1 MLKEF
6 REFIERGNVI
16 ELAVAFI
23 LGLAFNAIV
32 KSLVNDMIMPVA
44 GLITGG
50 ADFTNRFIVMGSG
63 SFDTLAAAQEAGV
76 ATLNYGVFIN
86 TVIEFII
93 IAFVLFMMVR
103 TYNRFR
109 RKQEEAPAKPPAPP
123 RQEVLLEE
131 IRDALRSPANCSAVS
146 ANRKGEPRLPSFHGS
161 GVPTLK
167 TPFVGGRSLL
177 LALRPFLR
185 RLGQA
190 SLSVRRTASFQRA
203 ILRSRRSES
212 QPGSNRRSSCQRWA
226 KSA

>member
-32 KSLVNDMIMPVA
+32 KSLVNDVIMPIV

-50 ADFTNRFIVMGSG
+50 ADFTNRFIVLGSG

-86 TVIEFII
+86 TVVEFII

-109 RKQEEAPAKPPAPP
+109 RKQEEVPAEPPAPP

-131 IRDALRSPANCSAVS
+131 IRDALRSPAN
-146 ANRKGEPRLPSFHGS
+146 
-161 GVPTLK
+161 
-167 TPFVGGRSLL
+167 
-177 LALRPFLR
+177 
-185 RLGQA
+185 
-190 SLSVRRTASFQRA
+190 
-203 ILRSRRSES
+203 
-212 QPGSNRRSSCQRWA
+212 
-226 KSA
+226 

>member
-16 ELAVAFI
+16 EFAVAFI

-32 KSLVNDMIMPVA
+32 KSLVNDMIMPVV

-50 ADFTNRFIVMGSG
+50 ADFTNRFIVLGSG

-93 IAFVLFMMVR
+93 IAFVLFLMVR

-109 RKQEEAPAKPPAPP
+109 RKQEEAPAEPPAPP

-131 IRDALRSPANCSAVS
+131 IRDALRGPAS
-146 ANRKGEPRLPSFHGS
+146 
-161 GVPTLK
+161 
-167 TPFVGGRSLL
+167 
-177 LALRPFLR
+177 
-185 RLGQA
+185 
-190 SLSVRRTASFQRA
+190 
-203 ILRSRRSES
+203 
-212 QPGSNRRSSCQRWA
+212 
-226 KSA
+226 

>member
-32 KSLVNDMIMPVA
+32 KSLVNDVIMPIV

-50 ADFTNRFIVMGSG
+50 ADFTNRFIVLGSG

-109 RKQEEAPAKPPAPP
+109 RKQEEVPAEPPAPP

-131 IRDALRSPANCSAVS
+131 IRDALRSPAN
-146 ANRKGEPRLPSFHGS
+146 
-161 GVPTLK
+161 
-167 TPFVGGRSLL
+167 
-177 LALRPFLR
+177 
-185 RLGQA
+185 
-190 SLSVRRTASFQRA
+190 
-203 ILRSRRSES
+203 
-212 QPGSNRRSSCQRWA
+212 
-226 KSA
+226 

>member
-32 KSLVNDMIMPVA
+32 KSLVNDMIMPVV

-103 TYNRFR
+103 TYNRFQ
-109 RKQEEAPAKPPAPP
+109 RKQEEAPAEPPAPP

-131 IRDALRSPANCSAVS
+131 IRDALRSPAN
-146 ANRKGEPRLPSFHGS
+146 
-161 GVPTLK
+161 
-167 TPFVGGRSLL
+167 
-177 LALRPFLR
+177 
-185 RLGQA
+185 
-190 SLSVRRTASFQRA
+190 
-203 ILRSRRSES
+203 
-212 QPGSNRRSSCQRWA
+212 
-226 KSA
+226 

>member
-32 KSLVNDMIMPVA
+32 KSLVNDMIMPVV

-50 ADFTNRFIVMGSG
+50 ADFTNRFIVLGSG

-109 RKQEEAPAKPPAPP
+109 RKQEEAPAEPPAPP

-131 IRDALRSPANCSAVS
+131 IRDAMRSPAS
-146 ANRKGEPRLPSFHGS
+146 
-161 GVPTLK
+161 
-167 TPFVGGRSLL
+167 
-177 LALRPFLR
+177 
-185 RLGQA
+185 
-190 SLSVRRTASFQRA
+190 
-203 ILRSRRSES
+203 
-212 QPGSNRRSSCQRWA
+212 
-226 KSA
+226 

>member
-32 KSLVNDMIMPVA
+32 KSLVNDMIMPVV

-50 ADFTNRFIVMGSG
+50 ADFTNRFIVMSSG

-131 IRDALRSPANCSAVS
+131 IRDALRSPAN
-146 ANRKGEPRLPSFHGS
+146 
-161 GVPTLK
+161 
-167 TPFVGGRSLL
+167 
-177 LALRPFLR
+177 
-185 RLGQA
+185 
-190 SLSVRRTASFQRA
+190 
-203 ILRSRRSES
+203 
-212 QPGSNRRSSCQRWA
+212 
-226 KSA
+226 

>member
-16 ELAVAFI
+16 EFAVAFI

-32 KSLVNDMIMPVA
+32 KSLVNDMIMPVV

-50 ADFTNRFIVMGSG
+50 ADFTNRFIVLGSG

-109 RKQEEAPAKPPAPP
+109 RKQEEAPAEPPAPP

-131 IRDALRSPANCSAVS
+131 IRDAMRSPAS
-146 ANRKGEPRLPSFHGS
+146 
-161 GVPTLK
+161 
-167 TPFVGGRSLL
+167 
-177 LALRPFLR
+177 
-185 RLGQA
+185 
-190 SLSVRRTASFQRA
+190 
-203 ILRSRRSES
+203 
-212 QPGSNRRSSCQRWA
+212 
-226 KSA
+226 

>member
-32 KSLVNDMIMPVA
+32 KSLVNDMIMPVV

-50 ADFTNRFIVMGSG
+50 ADFTNRFIVLGSV

-109 RKQEEAPAKPPAPP
+109 RKQEEAPAEPPAPP

-131 IRDALRSPANCSAVS
+131 IRDALRSPAD
-146 ANRKGEPRLPSFHGS
+146 
-161 GVPTLK
+161 
-167 TPFVGGRSLL
+167 
-177 LALRPFLR
+177 
-185 RLGQA
+185 
-190 SLSVRRTASFQRA
+190 
-203 ILRSRRSES
+203 
-212 QPGSNRRSSCQRWA
+212 
-226 KSA
+226 

>member
-32 KSLVNDMIMPVA
+32 KSLVNDMIMPVV

-109 RKQEEAPAKPPAPP
+109 RKQEEAPAEPPAPP

-131 IRDALRSPANCSAVS
+131 IRDALRSPAN
-146 ANRKGEPRLPSFHGS
+146 
-161 GVPTLK
+161 
-167 TPFVGGRSLL
+167 
-177 LALRPFLR
+177 
-185 RLGQA
+185 
-190 SLSVRRTASFQRA
+190 
-203 ILRSRRSES
+203 
-212 QPGSNRRSSCQRWA
+212 
-226 KSA
+226 

>member
-16 ELAVAFI
+16 EFAVAFI

-32 KSLVNDMIMPVA
+32 KSLVNDMIMPVV
-44 GLITGG
+44 GLVTGG
-50 ADFTNRFIVMGSG
+50 ADFTNRFIVLGSG
-63 SFDTLAAAQEAGV
+63 SFDTLVAAQEAGV

-109 RKQEEAPAKPPAPP
+109 RKQEEAPAEPPAPP

-131 IRDALRSPANCSAVS
+131 IRDALRSPAN
-146 ANRKGEPRLPSFHGS
+146 
-161 GVPTLK
+161 
-167 TPFVGGRSLL
+167 
-177 LALRPFLR
+177 
-185 RLGQA
+185 
-190 SLSVRRTASFQRA
+190 
-203 ILRSRRSES
+203 
-212 QPGSNRRSSCQRWA
+212 
-226 KSA
+226 

>member
-131 IRDALRSPANCSAVS
+131 IRDALRSPAN
-146 ANRKGEPRLPSFHGS
+146 
-161 GVPTLK
+161 
-167 TPFVGGRSLL
+167 
-177 LALRPFLR
+177 
-185 RLGQA
+185 
-190 SLSVRRTASFQRA
+190 
-203 ILRSRRSES
+203 
-212 QPGSNRRSSCQRWA
+212 
-226 KSA
+226 

>member
-32 KSLVNDMIMPVA
+32 KSLVNDVIMPIV

-50 ADFTNRFIVMGSG
+50 ADFTNRFIVLGSG

-109 RKQEEAPAKPPAPP
+109 RKQEEAPAEPPAPP

-131 IRDALRSPANCSAVS
+131 IRDALRSPTS
-146 ANRKGEPRLPSFHGS
+146 
-161 GVPTLK
+161 
-167 TPFVGGRSLL
+167 
-177 LALRPFLR
+177 
-185 RLGQA
+185 
-190 SLSVRRTASFQRA
+190 
-203 ILRSRRSES
+203 
-212 QPGSNRRSSCQRWA
+212 
-226 KSA
+226 

>member
-16 ELAVAFI
+16 EFAVAFI

-32 KSLVNDMIMPVA
+32 KSLVNDMIMPVV

-50 ADFTNRFIVMGSG
+50 ADFTNRFIVLGSG

-109 RKQEEAPAKPPAPP
+109 RKQEEAPAEPPAPP

-131 IRDALRSPANCSAVS
+131 IRDAP
-146 ANRKGEPRLPSFHGS
+146 
-161 GVPTLK
+161 
-167 TPFVGGRSLL
+167 
-177 LALRPFLR
+177 
-185 RLGQA
+185 
-190 SLSVRRTASFQRA
+190 LSVRRTASFQSA
-203 ILRSRRSES
+203 ILRSRRSAS
-212 QPGSNRRSSCQRWA
+212 QPGSNR
-226 KSA
+226 

>member
-32 KSLVNDMIMPVA
+32 KSLVNDMIMPVV
-44 GLITGG
+44 GLVTGG
-50 ADFTNRFIVMGSG
+50 ADFTNRFIVLGSG

-109 RKQEEAPAKPPAPP
+109 RKQEEAPAEPAAPP

-131 IRDALRSPANCSAVS
+131 IRDALRSPAS
-146 ANRKGEPRLPSFHGS
+146 
-161 GVPTLK
+161 
-167 TPFVGGRSLL
+167 
-177 LALRPFLR
+177 
-185 RLGQA
+185 
-190 SLSVRRTASFQRA
+190 
-203 ILRSRRSES
+203 
-212 QPGSNRRSSCQRWA
+212 
-226 KSA
+226 

>member
-16 ELAVAFI
+16 EFAVAFI

-32 KSLVNDMIMPVA
+32 KSLVNDMIMPVV

-50 ADFTNRFIVMGSG
+50 ADFTNRFIVLGSG

-109 RKQEEAPAKPPAPP
+109 RKQEEAPAEPPAPP

-131 IRDALRSPANCSAVS
+131 IQDALRSPAS
-146 ANRKGEPRLPSFHGS
+146 
-161 GVPTLK
+161 
-167 TPFVGGRSLL
+167 
-177 LALRPFLR
+177 
-185 RLGQA
+185 
-190 SLSVRRTASFQRA
+190 
-203 ILRSRRSES
+203 
-212 QPGSNRRSSCQRWA
+212 
-226 KSA
+226 

>member
-16 ELAVAFI
+16 EFAVAFI

-32 KSLVNDMIMPVA
+32 KSLVNDMIMPVV

-50 ADFTNRFIVMGSG
+50 ADFTNRFIVLGSG

-109 RKQEEAPAKPPAPP
+109 RKQEEAPAEPPAPP

-131 IRDALRSPANCSAVS
+131 IRDALRSPAN
-146 ANRKGEPRLPSFHGS
+146 
-161 GVPTLK
+161 
-167 TPFVGGRSLL
+167 
-177 LALRPFLR
+177 
-185 RLGQA
+185 
-190 SLSVRRTASFQRA
+190 
-203 ILRSRRSES
+203 
-212 QPGSNRRSSCQRWA
+212 
-226 KSA
+226 

>member
-32 KSLVNDMIMPVA
+32 KSLVNDMIMPVV

-109 RKQEEAPAKPPAPP
+109 RKQEEAPAKPPTPP

-131 IRDALRSPANCSAVS
+131 IRDALRSPAN
-146 ANRKGEPRLPSFHGS
+146 
-161 GVPTLK
+161 
-167 TPFVGGRSLL
+167 
-177 LALRPFLR
+177 
-185 RLGQA
+185 
-190 SLSVRRTASFQRA
+190 
-203 ILRSRRSES
+203 
-212 QPGSNRRSSCQRWA
+212 
-226 KSA
+226 

>member
-16 ELAVAFI
+16 EFAVAFI

-32 KSLVNDMIMPVA
+32 KSLVNDMIMPVV

-50 ADFTNRFIVMGSG
+50 ADFTNRFIVLGSG

-109 RKQEEAPAKPPAPP
+109 RKQEEAPAEPPAPP

-131 IRDALRSPANCSAVS
+131 IRDALRSPTS
-146 ANRKGEPRLPSFHGS
+146 
-161 GVPTLK
+161 
-167 TPFVGGRSLL
+167 
-177 LALRPFLR
+177 
-185 RLGQA
+185 
-190 SLSVRRTASFQRA
+190 
-203 ILRSRRSES
+203 
-212 QPGSNRRSSCQRWA
+212 
-226 KSA
+226 